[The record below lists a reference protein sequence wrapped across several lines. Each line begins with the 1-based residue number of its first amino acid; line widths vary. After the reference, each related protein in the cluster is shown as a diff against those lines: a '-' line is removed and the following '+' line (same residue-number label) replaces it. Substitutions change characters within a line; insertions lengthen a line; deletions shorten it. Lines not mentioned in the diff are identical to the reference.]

1 MKELCDISHY
11 QTINWD
17 KYPYDTVIM
26 KATEGLSFV
35 DPKFSA
41 NQKSARD
48 KKILCGYYHF
58 VDGNNMV
65 LEAEHFLSTIGELQN
80 GEFLALDYEIHLENP
95 VQWCKSFLDYC
106 FLKTGVKPYI
116 YINQATLN
124 GFDWTPCKDY
134 PLWIA
139 RYGANPVL
147 KDFPVIAMWQH
158 ADNGQVAG
166 ITGNVDMDTAYIDPV
181 IYGKTYADLGT
192 PTDTETT
199 QEIAPV
205 SANNAQTTLDTTLP
219 VETPTTQNLAPSE
232 VLNQVAQVIAE
243 NATPTLWEKIL
254 GFLESWFNRIFS

>member
-181 IYGKTYADLGT
+181 IYGKTYADLGA

-199 QEIAPV
+199 QEIAPETPV
-205 SANNAQTTLDTTLP
+205 IPEPINVPPTTENPTTGQITPNNNTPQVQTTNTSDLRDMILEIWTLIKSFF
-219 VETPTTQNLAPSE
+219 NL
-232 VLNQVAQVIAE
+232 LN
-243 NATPTLWEKIL
+243 K
-254 GFLESWFNRIFS
+254 